1 MLVDTTQFKN
11 KSKQVKK
18 KKKKERKWK
27 KNDKENLK
35 KETRFSNFCNER
47 CCDLRSNFGYLTGQ
61 TRSLLFLFDP
71 NGQKWSLTD

>member
-1 MLVDTTQFKN
+1 MK
-11 KSKQVKK
+11 
-18 KKKKERKWK
+18 K

-71 NGQKWSLTD
+71 NGQK